1 MAGLIVSRETL
12 ADLDEILAYLTS
24 VAGKPIALRYG
35 ERFRAAFRHLMD
47 FPATGAMQ
55 PRLAPDM
62 RIWVIA
68 PYVVFYRFA
77 IDDDTVRVLR
87 ILHGRRNVTE
97 RLLRI

>member
-12 ADLDEILAYLTS
+12 ADLDDILAYLTS
-24 VAGKPIALRYG
+24 VAGNLVVLRYG

-47 FPATGAMQ
+47 FPATGAMR
-55 PRLAPDM
+55 PRLASDM

-87 ILHGRRNVTE
+87 ILHGRRNVTK
-97 RLLRI
+97 RSLKI